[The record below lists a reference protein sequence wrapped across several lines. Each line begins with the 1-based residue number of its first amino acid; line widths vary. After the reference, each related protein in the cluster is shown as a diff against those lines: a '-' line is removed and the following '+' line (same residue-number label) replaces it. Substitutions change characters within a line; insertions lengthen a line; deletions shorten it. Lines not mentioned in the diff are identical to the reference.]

1 MTTYLE
7 FEKPIAELESKIS
20 ELRHLPNS
28 GDVDI
33 AEEVMR
39 LQDKAQKQ
47 VRAIYAKLT
56 PWQRVQVARH
66 GERPHAQRYIDRLI
80 TDYTPLAGDRA
91 FAEDAAIVGGLGRLQ
106 GRSVVV
112 LGQEKG
118 DDTESRIRHNFG
130 MAKPEGYRK
139 AQRLMRLA
147 DRFKIPVVALVDTPG
162 AYPGLDAEARG
173 QGEAIATSIDT
184 CLGLGVPLVSVVI
197 GEGGSGGA
205 LAIASAD
212 RVYMLENS
220 VYSVITP
227 EGCASI
233 LWRSNTNAQ
242 DAADAMK
249 MTAQDLKKLEVID
262 EVIPEPMGGA
272 HRAPEETMDSVGK
285 VIAAALDELSK
296 LDPDSLRRRRQ
307 EKFLAMGKKGLKV
320 IPEEEEVKKPSAK
333 VRQRMPHLW

>member
-1 MTTYLE
+1 MTTYLD
-7 FEKPIAELESKIS
+7 FETPIRELESKIA

-39 LQDKAQKQ
+39 LQDKVQRQ
-47 VRAIYAKLT
+47 LRATYAKLT

-66 GERPHAQRYIDRLI
+66 AERPHAQAYIDRLI

-91 FAEDAAIVGGLGRLQ
+91 FGEDAAIVGGMGRLK

-112 LGQEKG
+112 LGQQKG
-118 DDTESRIRHNFG
+118 DDTESRIKHNFG
-130 MAKPEGYRK
+130 MARPEGYRK
-139 AQRLMRLA
+139 AQRLMKLA
-147 DRFKIPVVALVDTPG
+147 DRFKLPVVTLVDTPG
-162 AYPGLDAEARG
+162 AYPGIDAEARG
-173 QGEAIATSIDT
+173 QAEAIAASIET
-184 CLGLGVPLVSVVI
+184 CLSLGVPLVSVVI

-233 LWRSNTNAQ
+233 LWRSNTHAQ
-242 DAADAMK
+242 DAAEAMK
-249 MTAQDLKKLEVID
+249 VTAADLKKLDVID
-262 EVIPEPMGGA
+262 DVIPEPMGGA
-272 HRAPEETMDSVGK
+272 HPAPDETIDVVGR
-285 VIAAALDELSK
+285 VVSEALGELSK
-296 LDPDSLRRRRQ
+296 LDADTLRERRQ
-307 EKFLAMGKKGLKV
+307 DKFLAMGKKGL
-320 IPEEEEVKKPSAK
+320 
-333 VRQRMPHLW
+333 

>member
-1 MTTYLE
+1 MTIYLD
-7 FEKPIAELESKIS
+7 FEKPIAELEGKIA

-39 LQDKAQKQ
+39 LQEKAHKQ
-47 VRAIYAKLT
+47 IRATYAKLT

-66 GERPHAQRYIDRLI
+66 AERPHAQAYIDRLI

-91 FAEDAAIVGGLGRLQ
+91 FGEDAAIVGGMGRLQ
-106 GRSVVV
+106 GRSIVV
-112 LGQEKG
+112 LGQQKG
-118 DDTESRIRHNFG
+118 DDTDSRIKHNFG
-130 MAKPEGYRK
+130 MARPEGYRK

-147 DRFKIPVVALVDTPG
+147 DRFKLPVLTLVDTPG
-162 AYPGLDAEARG
+162 AYPGIEAEARG
-173 QGEAIATSIDT
+173 QAEAIASSIET

-233 LWRSNTNAQ
+233 LWRNNANAQ
-242 DAADAMK
+242 DAAEAMK
-249 MTAQDLKKLEVID
+249 VTAADLKKLEVID
-262 EVIPEPMGGA
+262 DVIPEPMGGA
-272 HRAPEETMDSVGK
+272 HRAPGETIDVVGK
-285 VIAAALDELSK
+285 VVAEAIADLSK
-296 LDPDSLRRRRQ
+296 LDADTLRERRQ
-307 EKFLAMGKKGLKV
+307 DKFLAMGKKGL
-320 IPEEEEVKKPSAK
+320 
-333 VRQRMPHLW
+333 

>member
-39 LQDKAQKQ
+39 LQEKAQKQ

-91 FAEDAAIVGGLGRLQ
+91 FAEDLAIVGGLGRLA

-118 DDTESRIRHNFG
+118 DDTESRIKHNFG

-147 DRFKIPVVALVDTPG
+147 DRFGIPVVALVDTPG

-184 CLGLGVPLVSVVI
+184 CLSLGVPLVSVVI

-233 LWRSNTNAQ
+233 LWRSNANAQ

-272 HRAPEETMDSVGK
+272 HRAPEETIDSVGK
-285 VIAAALDELSK
+285 VVAAALDELSK
-296 LDPDSLRRRRQ
+296 LDPETLRRRRQ
-307 EKFLAMGKKGLKV
+307 EKFLAMGKKGL
-320 IPEEEEVKKPSAK
+320 
-333 VRQRMPHLW
+333 

>member
-7 FEKPIAELESKIS
+7 FEKPIAELDSKIA

-39 LQDKAQKQ
+39 LQAKVEKQ
-47 VRAIYAKLT
+47 IRATYSKLT

-66 GERPHAQRYIDRLI
+66 AERPHAQRYIDRLI
-80 TDYTPLAGDRA
+80 AEYTPLAGDRA
-91 FAEDAAIVGGLGRLQ
+91 FGEDAAVVGGVGRLA
-106 GRSVVV
+106 GRSLVV

-118 DDTESRIRHNFG
+118 DDTDSRLKHNFG
-130 MAKPEGYRK
+130 MARPEGYRK

-147 DRFKIPVVALVDTPG
+147 DRFKLPVVTFIDTSG
-162 AYPGLDAEARG
+162 AYPGIDAEARG
-173 QGEAIATSIDT
+173 QAEAIATSIDT
-184 CLGLGVPLVSVVI
+184 CLEIGVPLVSVVI

-220 VYSVITP
+220 VYSVISP
-227 EGCASI
+227 EACASI
-233 LWRSNTNAQ
+233 IWRSNTNAQ
-242 DAADAMK
+242 DAAEAMK
-249 MTAQDLKKLEVID
+249 MSAADLKKLEVID

-272 HRAPEETMDSVGK
+272 HRAPDEAIDAVGK
-285 VIAAALDELSK
+285 VVASALDELSQ
-296 LDPDSLRRRRQ
+296 LDADTLRLRRQ
-307 EKFLAMGKKGLKV
+307 EKFLAMGKKGL
-320 IPEEEEVKKPSAK
+320 
-333 VRQRMPHLW
+333 

>member
-7 FEKPIAELESKIS
+7 FEKPIAELESKIA

-39 LQDKAQKQ
+39 LQEKAQKQ

-91 FAEDAAIVGGLGRLQ
+91 FAEDAAIVGGLGRLA

-147 DRFKIPVVALVDTPG
+147 DRFRIPVIALVDTPG

-184 CLGLGVPLVSVVI
+184 CLSLGVPLVSVVI

-233 LWRSNTNAQ
+233 LWRSNANAQ

-249 MTAQDLKKLEVID
+249 MTAQDLRKLDVID
-262 EVIPEPMGGA
+262 DVIPEPMGGA
-272 HRAPEETMDSVGK
+272 HRAPEETIDSVGK

-296 LDPDSLRRRRQ
+296 LDPETLRRRRQ
-307 EKFLAMGKKGLKV
+307 EKFLAMGKKGL
-320 IPEEEEVKKPSAK
+320 
-333 VRQRMPHLW
+333 

>member
-39 LQDKAQKQ
+39 LQEKAQKQ

-118 DDTESRIRHNFG
+118 DDTESRIKHNFG

-262 EVIPEPMGGA
+262 EVIAEPMGGA
-272 HRAPEETMDSVGK
+272 HRAPEETMDTVGK
-285 VIAAALDELSK
+285 VIASALDELSK
-296 LDPDSLRRRRQ
+296 LDPDTLRRRRQ
-307 EKFLAMGKKGLKV
+307 EKFLAMGKKGL
-320 IPEEEEVKKPSAK
+320 
-333 VRQRMPHLW
+333 

>member
-7 FEKPIAELESKIS
+7 FEKPIAELESKIA

-33 AEEVMR
+33 ADEVMR
-39 LQDKAQKQ
+39 LQDKVQKQ
-47 VRAIYAKLT
+47 LRAIYAKLT

-66 GERPHAQRYIDRLI
+66 AERPHAQSYIDRLI
-80 TDYTPLAGDRA
+80 TEYMPLSGDRA
-91 FAEDAAIVGGLGRLQ
+91 FGEDAAIVGGVGRLD

-112 LGQEKG
+112 IGQQKG
-118 DDTESRIRHNFG
+118 DDTDSRIKHNFG
-130 MAKPEGYRK
+130 MARPEGYRK

-147 DRFKIPVVALVDTPG
+147 DRFKLPVVTLVDTPG

-173 QGEAIATSIDT
+173 QAEAIATSIDT
-184 CLGLGVPLVSVVI
+184 CLAIGVPLVSVVI

-212 RVYMLENS
+212 KVFMLENA

-233 LWRSNTNAQ
+233 LWRSNANAQ
-242 DAADAMK
+242 DAAEAMK
-249 MTAQDLKKLEVID
+249 VTAQDLRKLEVID
-262 EVIPEPMGGA
+262 DVIPEPMGGA
-272 HRAPEETMDSVGK
+272 HRAPDETIDAVGR
-285 VIAAALDELSK
+285 VISDALEQLSN
-296 LDPDSLRRRRQ
+296 LDPDTLRQQRQ
-307 EKFLAMGKKGLKV
+307 DKFLAMGKKAL
-320 IPEEEEVKKPSAK
+320 
-333 VRQRMPHLW
+333 

>member
-28 GDVDI
+28 ADVDI

-39 LQDKAQKQ
+39 LQTKVDRQI
-47 VRAIYAKLT
+47 RATYAKLT
-56 PWQRVQVARH
+56 SWQRVQVARH
-66 GERPHAQRYIDRLI
+66 TERPHAQRYIDRLI
-80 TDYTPLAGDRA
+80 ADYTPLAGDRA
-91 FAEDAAIVGGLGRLQ
+91 FAEDAAIVGGIGRLQ

-118 DDTESRIRHNFG
+118 DDTESRIKHNFG

-139 AQRLMRLA
+139 AQRLMKLA
-147 DRFKIPVVALVDTPG
+147 DRFGIPVVALVDTPG

-173 QGEAIATSIDT
+173 QGQAIATSIDT

-233 LWRSNTNAQ
+233 LWRNNANAE
-242 DAADAMK
+242 DAAEAMK
-249 MTAQDLKKLEVID
+249 MTAADLKKLEIIDAVIA
-262 EVIPEPMGGA
+262 EPLGGA
-272 HRAPEETMDSVGK
+272 HRAPDEAIDAVGK
-285 VIAAALDELSK
+285 VVSEALAELAG
-296 LDPDSLRRRRQ
+296 LDPDTLRRQRQ
-307 EKFLAMGKKGLKV
+307 DKFLAMGKKGL
-320 IPEEEEVKKPSAK
+320 
-333 VRQRMPHLW
+333 

>member
-1 MTTYLE
+1 MTIYLD
-7 FEKPIAELESKIS
+7 FEKPIADLEGKIA

-39 LQDKAQKQ
+39 LQEKAHKQ
-47 VRAIYAKLT
+47 IRATYAKLS

-66 GERPHAQRYIDRLI
+66 AERPHAQAYIDRLI
-80 TDYTPLAGDRA
+80 SDYTPLAGDRA
-91 FAEDAAIVGGLGRLQ
+91 FGEDAAIVGGLGRLQ

-112 LGQEKG
+112 LGQQKG
-118 DDTESRIRHNFG
+118 DDTDSRIKHNFG
-130 MAKPEGYRK
+130 MARPEGYRK

-147 DRFKIPVVALVDTPG
+147 DRFKLPVLTLVDTPG
-162 AYPGLDAEARG
+162 AYPGIEAEARG
-173 QGEAIATSIDT
+173 QAEAIASSIET

-233 LWRSNTNAQ
+233 LWRNNANAQ
-242 DAADAMK
+242 DAAEAMK
-249 MTAQDLKKLEVID
+249 VTAADLRRLEVID
-262 EVIPEPMGGA
+262 DVIPEPMGGA
-272 HRAPEETMDSVGK
+272 HRAPGETIDTVGR
-285 VIAAALDELSK
+285 VVAEAIADLSK
-296 LDPDSLRRRRQ
+296 LDADTLRERRQ
-307 EKFLAMGKKGLKV
+307 EKFLAMGKKGL
-320 IPEEEEVKKPSAK
+320 
-333 VRQRMPHLW
+333 

>member
-1 MTTYLE
+1 MTTYLD
-7 FEKPIAELESKIS
+7 FEKPIAELESKIA

-39 LQDKAQKQ
+39 LQDKVQKQ
-47 VRAIYAKLT
+47 IRATYARLT

-66 GERPHAQRYIDRLI
+66 AERPHAQGYIDRLI

-118 DDTESRIRHNFG
+118 DDTESRLRHNFG
-130 MAKPEGYRK
+130 MMRPEGYRK
-139 AQRLMRLA
+139 AQRLMKLA
-147 DRFKIPVVALVDTPG
+147 DRFKLPVVTFVDTPG
-162 AYPGLDAEARG
+162 AYPGIDAEARG
-173 QGEAIATSIDT
+173 QAEAVASSIDT
-184 CLGLGVPLVSVVI
+184 CLAIGVPLVSVVI

-233 LWRSNTNAQ
+233 LWRSNANAQ
-242 DAADAMK
+242 EAAEAMK
-249 MTAQDLKKLEVID
+249 VTAADLKKLEIID
-262 EVIPEPMGGA
+262 DVIPEPMGGA
-272 HRAPEETMDSVGK
+272 HRAPDEAIDLVGK
-285 VIAAALDELSK
+285 VVAEALAELSK
-296 LDPDSLRRRRQ
+296 LDADTLRERRQ
-307 EKFLAMGKKGLKV
+307 EKFLAMGKKGL
-320 IPEEEEVKKPSAK
+320 
-333 VRQRMPHLW
+333 

>member
-1 MTTYLE
+1 MTIYLD
-7 FEKPIAELESKIS
+7 FEKPIADLEGKIA

-39 LQDKAQKQ
+39 LQDKANKQ
-47 VRAIYAKLT
+47 IRATYAKLT

-66 GERPHAQRYIDRLI
+66 AERPHAQAYIDRLI

-91 FAEDAAIVGGLGRLQ
+91 FGEDAAIVGGMGRLQ
-106 GRSVVV
+106 GRSIVV
-112 LGQEKG
+112 LGQQKG
-118 DDTESRIRHNFG
+118 DDTDSRIKHNFG
-130 MAKPEGYRK
+130 MARPEGYRK

-147 DRFKIPVVALVDTPG
+147 DRFKLPVLTLVDTPG
-162 AYPGLDAEARG
+162 AYPGIDAEARG
-173 QGEAIATSIDT
+173 QAEAIASSIET

-233 LWRSNTNAQ
+233 LWRNNANAQ
-242 DAADAMK
+242 DAAEAMK
-249 MTAQDLKKLEVID
+249 VTAADLKKLEVID
-262 EVIPEPMGGA
+262 DVIPEPMGGA
-272 HRAPEETMDSVGK
+272 HRAATETIDVVGK
-285 VIAAALDELSK
+285 VVAEAIADLSRLDA
-296 LDPDSLRRRRQ
+296 DTLRARRQ
-307 EKFLAMGKKGLKV
+307 DKFLAMGKKGL
-320 IPEEEEVKKPSAK
+320 
-333 VRQRMPHLW
+333 

>member
-1 MTTYLE
+1 MTIYLD
-7 FEKPIAELESKIS
+7 FEKPIADLEGKIA

-39 LQDKAQKQ
+39 LQDKANKQ
-47 VRAIYAKLT
+47 IRATYAKLT

-66 GERPHAQRYIDRLI
+66 AERPHAQAYIDRLI

-91 FAEDAAIVGGLGRLQ
+91 FGEDAAIVGGMGRLQ
-106 GRSVVV
+106 GRSIVV
-112 LGQEKG
+112 LGQQKG
-118 DDTESRIRHNFG
+118 DDTDSRIKHNFG
-130 MAKPEGYRK
+130 MARPEGYRK

-147 DRFKIPVVALVDTPG
+147 DRFRLPVLTLVDTPG
-162 AYPGLDAEARG
+162 AYPGIDAEARG
-173 QGEAIATSIDT
+173 QAEAIASSIET

-233 LWRSNTNAQ
+233 LWRNNANAQ
-242 DAADAMK
+242 DAAEAMK
-249 MTAQDLKKLEVID
+249 VTAADLKKLEVID
-262 EVIPEPMGGA
+262 DVIPEPMGGA
-272 HRAPEETMDSVGK
+272 HRAATETIDVVGR
-285 VIAAALDELSK
+285 VVAEAIADLSK
-296 LDPDSLRRRRQ
+296 LDGDTLRARRQ
-307 EKFLAMGKKGLKV
+307 DKFLAMGKKGL
-320 IPEEEEVKKPSAK
+320 
-333 VRQRMPHLW
+333 

>member
-39 LQDKAQKQ
+39 LQSKVDKLL
-47 VRAIYAKLT
+47 RATYAKLT

-66 GERPHAQRYIDRLI
+66 AERPHAQRYIDRLI
-80 TDYTPLAGDRA
+80 TNYIPLAGDRA
-91 FAEDAAIVGGLGRLQ
+91 FGEDAAIVGGIGRLA

-118 DDTESRIRHNFG
+118 DDTEARIKHNFG
-130 MAKPEGYRK
+130 MARPEGYRK
-139 AQRLMRLA
+139 AQRLMKLA
-147 DRFKIPVVALVDTPG
+147 DRFAMPVVTLVDTPG
-162 AYPGLDAEARG
+162 AYPGVDAEARG
-173 QGEAIATSIDT
+173 QAEAVASTIDT
-184 CLGLGVPLVSVVI
+184 CLSLGVPLVSVVI

-220 VYSVITP
+220 IYSVITP

-233 LWRSNTNAQ
+233 LWRDNANAQ
-242 DAADAMK
+242 DAAEAMK
-249 MTAQDLKKLEVID
+249 VTAGDLKKLEVID

-272 HRAPEETMDSVGK
+272 HRAPDETIDVVGRI
-285 VIAAALDELSK
+285 VAEAIAELSK
-296 LDPDSLRRRRQ
+296 LDGDTLRERRQ
-307 EKFLAMGKKGLKV
+307 DKFLAMGKKGL
-320 IPEEEEVKKPSAK
+320 
-333 VRQRMPHLW
+333 

>member
-39 LQDKAQKQ
+39 LQAKVDKLL
-47 VRAIYAKLT
+47 RATYAKLT

-66 GERPHAQRYIDRLI
+66 AERPHAQRYIDRLV
-80 TDYTPLAGDRA
+80 TSYMPLAGDRT
-91 FAEDAAIVGGLGRLQ
+91 FGEDAAIVGGIGRLG
-106 GRSVVV
+106 GRSIVV

-118 DDTESRIRHNFG
+118 DDTEARIKHNFG
-130 MAKPEGYRK
+130 MARPEGYRK
-139 AQRLMRLA
+139 AQRLMKLA
-147 DRFKIPVVALVDTPG
+147 DRFGMPVVTLVDTPG
-162 AYPGLDAEARG
+162 AYPGIDAEARG
-173 QGEAIATSIDT
+173 QAEAVASSIDI
-184 CLGLGVPLVSVVI
+184 CLSLGVPLVSVII

-220 VYSVITP
+220 IYSVITP

-233 LWRSNTNAQ
+233 LWRDAANAQ
-242 DAADAMK
+242 DAAEAMK
-249 MTAQDLKKLEVID
+249 VTAGDLKKLEVID

-272 HRAPEETMDSVGK
+272 HSGADETIDLVGK
-285 VIAAALDELSK
+285 VVSEAIADLSQY
-296 LDPDSLRRRRQ
+296 DPDALRRRRQ
-307 EKFLAMGKKGLKV
+307 DKFLAMGKKGL
-320 IPEEEEVKKPSAK
+320 
-333 VRQRMPHLW
+333 